1 MFSNSIA
8 SSHGAPRGPAPVLGL
23 PLFGGGGRQ
32 PAEGNQVVIPT
43 WVVICQHRTGSCYR
57 GRREEFP
64 DQVPPELAN
73 LITQHEWMARV
84 VPEVTECLDRFV
96 DPKYYNYLHVLLT
109 IFFALQTMIFV
120 APSGQASAI
129 LKAADFI
136 TFLFFIPVV
145 VLVFFTVQDGRAAQ
159 ILNLK
164 LFELSTH
171 FASRGLTFYTLRDL
185 SSACRLNFTIHC
197 RISQI
202 TPQSRAG
209 PGTATGLAAPAP
221 VSHFQVIV

>member
-1 MFSNSIA
+1 MAGVSAMFSNSIA
-8 SSHGAPRGPAPVLGL
+8 SSSSSHGAPRGPAPVLGL

-84 VPEVTECLDRFV
+84 VPEVTECLDRFL

-109 IFFALQTMIFV
+109 IFFALQ
-120 APSGQASAI
+120 
-129 LKAADFI
+129 
-136 TFLFFIPVV
+136 
-145 VLVFFTVQDGRAAQ
+145 
-159 ILNLK
+159 
-164 LFELSTH
+164 
-171 FASRGLTFYTLRDL
+171 
-185 SSACRLNFTIHC
+185 
-197 RISQI
+197 
-202 TPQSRAG
+202 
-209 PGTATGLAAPAP
+209 
-221 VSHFQVIV
+221 VSHNPA

>member
-1 MFSNSIA
+1 MC
-8 SSHGAPRGPAPVLGL
+8 
-23 PLFGGGGRQ
+23 GGGVGHVQQQHRVVPRRPPRPCAGPGTAALRRRGRQ

-109 IFFALQTMIFV
+109 IFFALQ
-120 APSGQASAI
+120 
-129 LKAADFI
+129 
-136 TFLFFIPVV
+136 
-145 VLVFFTVQDGRAAQ
+145 
-159 ILNLK
+159 
-164 LFELSTH
+164 
-171 FASRGLTFYTLRDL
+171 
-185 SSACRLNFTIHC
+185 
-197 RISQI
+197 
-202 TPQSRAG
+202 
-209 PGTATGLAAPAP
+209 
-221 VSHFQVIV
+221 VSHNPA

>member
-1 MFSNSIA
+1 MAGVSAMFSNSIA

-109 IFFALQTMIFV
+109 IFFALQ
-120 APSGQASAI
+120 
-129 LKAADFI
+129 
-136 TFLFFIPVV
+136 
-145 VLVFFTVQDGRAAQ
+145 
-159 ILNLK
+159 
-164 LFELSTH
+164 
-171 FASRGLTFYTLRDL
+171 
-185 SSACRLNFTIHC
+185 
-197 RISQI
+197 
-202 TPQSRAG
+202 
-209 PGTATGLAAPAP
+209 
-221 VSHFQVIV
+221 VSHHPARTFVHWAARIQKHPDVTLPLSLSLSARRCSSLLRPVGLLRS